1 MVLYVH
7 IYIQK
12 EKMAD
17 KDEEYGQLNEKLNT
31 LFLNVNKL
39 ATNVEQ
45 VAEINTATVQV
56 STMLNNIVKNTNK
69 YKLKEETGQRDTF
82 VDICMYVQQVK
93 YMCLYIERSRINK

>member
-1 MVLYVH
+1 
-7 IYIQK
+7 
-12 EKMAD
+12 MAD
-17 KDEEYGQLNEKLNT
+17 KDGEYGQLNEKLNT

-69 YKLKEETGQRDTF
+69 YKLKEGTG
-82 VDICMYVQQVK
+82 
-93 YMCLYIERSRINK
+93 

>member
-1 MVLYVH
+1 
-7 IYIQK
+7 
-12 EKMAD
+12 MAD

-69 YKLKEETGQRDTF
+69 YKLKEETG
-82 VDICMYVQQVK
+82 
-93 YMCLYIERSRINK
+93 

>member
-1 MVLYVH
+1 
-7 IYIQK
+7 
-12 EKMAD
+12 MAD

-69 YKLKEETGQRDTF
+69 YRTSNYSIR
-82 VDICMYVQQVK
+82 
-93 YMCLYIERSRINK
+93 N

>member
-1 MVLYVH
+1 
-7 IYIQK
+7 
-12 EKMAD
+12 MAD

-69 YKLKEETGQRDTF
+69 YKLKEGTG
-82 VDICMYVQQVK
+82 
-93 YMCLYIERSRINK
+93 

>member
-1 MVLYVH
+1 
-7 IYIQK
+7 
-12 EKMAD
+12 MAD
-17 KDEEYGQLNEKLNT
+17 KDEEYGQLNAKLNT

-69 YKLKEETGQRDTF
+69 YKLKEGTG
-82 VDICMYVQQVK
+82 
-93 YMCLYIERSRINK
+93 

>member
-1 MVLYVH
+1 
-7 IYIQK
+7 
-12 EKMAD
+12 MAD
-17 KDEEYGQLNEKLNT
+17 KDEEYGQLNGKLNT

-69 YKLKEETGQRDTF
+69 YKLKEGTG
-82 VDICMYVQQVK
+82 
-93 YMCLYIERSRINK
+93 